1 LRLGCLAC
9 VVSLAACAEGITSPG
24 TENLTDGVGNG
35 SVAGFGSSAAG
46 SSPVDQGGGPPQIA
60 GGAPGSAAG
69 APSSG
74 AGASASSGGA
84 SSSAGSNSG
93 GGTAMGSAGSGT
105 AGAGPTSGMCGHFQP
120 GNMGPTLQSKLEGAA
135 DSIYFTVEIDN
146 PDDRDVHVGDLKYRY
161 YVDTS
166 DLGTLMADT
175 WGKQIKAVSGTTRDL
190 DKDPT
195 VTFAATYFE
204 VTFPG
209 STSMISSGESLQV
222 KLHVHNSMYQ
232 VHNQT
237 SDYSYNPSATLTPWC
252 HIVLYELAP
261 IAWGTPPTP

>member
-1 LRLGCLAC
+1 MRLGCLAC

-35 SVAGFGSSAAG
+35 AVAGSASSVAGSSAIE
-46 SSPVDQGGGPPQIA
+46 QGGGPSQVA
-60 GGAPGSAAG
+60 GGAPSSAAG
-69 APSSG
+69 APSTS
-74 AGASASSGGA
+74 AGASNGGA
-84 SSSAGSNSG
+84 SSSAGSSSG
-93 GGTAMGSAGSGT
+93 GSSAGSGT
-105 AGAGPTSGMCGHFQP
+105 AGGSAAGAGPTSGMCGHFQP
-120 GNMGPTLQSKLEGAA
+120 GNMGPTLQSKLEGAS

-146 PDDRDVHVGDLKYRY
+146 PDDRDIHVADLKYRY

-209 STSMISSGESLQV
+209 STSTISSGESLQV
-222 KLHVHNSMYQ
+222 KLHVHNAMYK
-232 VHNQT
+232 VHDQT
-237 SDYSYNPSATLTPWC
+237 MDYSYNPSTTLTPWC

-261 IAWGTPPTP
+261 IAWGTAPAP